1 MGEDFLKQSQ
11 IDYFKMNKPK
21 KDHIQFIQFVFAL
34 YLLALLYLVFVLD
47 RVEHSEYQYNLVLFD
62 EIKRYIKYRNIVGNR
77 LFITN
82 IAGNIVGFIPFG
94 LMLPFMSN
102 KYANLFFVTLLS
114 FEFSLF
120 IELTQLI
127 FRIGSFDVDD
137 LLLNT
142 CGGFIGCMIYYMTRH
157 LRRKRHG
164 HKKKS
169 FFYR

>member
-1 MGEDFLKQSQ
+1 MVEDFLRQSQ
-11 IDYFKMNKPK
+11 IDYFKMK
-21 KDHIQFIQFVFAL
+21 KHKKYHIRFIRFAFVL

-62 EIKRYIKYRNIVGNR
+62 EIKRYIKYRNILGNQ

-94 LMLPFMSN
+94 LMLPFLSN
-102 KYANLFFVTLLS
+102 KYANCFFVTLLS

-120 IELTQLI
+120 IELTQLLL
-127 FRIGSFDVDD
+127 RIGSFDVDD

-142 CGGFIGCMIYYMTRH
+142 CGGFIGCMIYYITRH
-157 LRRKRHG
+157 FRRKWYG
-164 HKKKS
+164 HKK
-169 FFYR
+169 